1 MNGIKSFPR
10 PVEPA
15 VQARG
20 HSIRK
25 SIMKYWI
32 GACAAMLMLSAAP
45 AWAGEC
51 EIEIAKVEE
60 AIRNATDIE
69 PNVLEIAVGLL
80 TNAILECV
88 DDDPLAETGTRG
100 FALLA
105 AARSLLG
112 IN

>member
-1 MNGIKSFPR
+1 MASNLPR

-15 VQARG
+15 AQAKG
-20 HSIRK
+20 HSIWK
-25 SIMKYWI
+25 GIMKYWI

-45 AWAGEC
+45 AWAGDC
-51 EIEIAKVEE
+51 ETEITEVEE

-69 PNVLEIAVGLL
+69 PEVLEIAVELL
-80 TNAILECV
+80 TYAILECV
-88 DDDPLAETGTRG
+88 EDDPLRETGTRG